1 VYKDKNILRL
11 LNNYGAAFMRTSQYA
26 HSVNDYDN
34 AIKYMEKSFG
44 FIERKQRF
52 YPEISKLYLE
62 ASFNFLQQTEN
73 NDAFSYLKKAVQY
86 DIHNQEWPQI
96 IFRIAQFSESYD
108 ESIALLNTLRSYQD
122 DLVLDEI
129 ITQINLLKE

>member
-1 VYKDKNILRL
+1 MKI
-11 LNNYGAAFMRTSQYA
+11 
-26 HSVNDYDN
+26 
-34 AIKYMEKSFG
+34 AIA
-44 FIERKQRF
+44 I
-52 YPEISKLYLE
+52 PT
-62 ASFNFLQQTEN
+62 FNR
-73 NDAFSYLKKAVQY
+73 AGYLKKAVQY